1 MIRTAEKRSERVA
14 IVIECCGQKDVGDA
28 QKKRD
33 ASLFLMR
40 PPSRFVCWTTND
52 PHGGK
57 RSECVVIVI
66 ECCGRWSPL
75 FLMRD
80 S

>member
-40 PPSRFVCWTTND
+40 PPSRFV
-52 PHGGK
+52 
-57 RSECVVIVI
+57 
-66 ECCGRWSPL
+66 
-75 FLMRD
+75 
-80 S
+80 